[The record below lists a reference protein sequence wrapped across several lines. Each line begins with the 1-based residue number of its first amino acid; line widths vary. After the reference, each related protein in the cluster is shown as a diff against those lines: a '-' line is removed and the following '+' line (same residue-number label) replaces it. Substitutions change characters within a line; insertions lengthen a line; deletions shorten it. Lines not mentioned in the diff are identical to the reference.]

1 MTVAAGPHRDSA
13 RDQLGLPSRPPCTD
27 TGAGGVSIL
36 FGKKSL
42 NLLSYYQQVT
52 DTCIRTG
59 IRTQTK
65 ELLRLLP
72 LPLGYTDSALGRL
85 FETTNPS

>member
-1 MTVAAGPHRDSA
+1 MSFQQGRTVAAGPHRGRVALAS
-13 RDQLGLPSRPPCTD
+13 GSRC
-27 TGAGGVSIL
+27 AGKWASWRGVRVSIL

-42 NLLSYYQQVT
+42 NVLSYYQPVT
-52 DTCIRTG
+52 ETCIRTG

-72 LPLGYTDSALGRL
+72 LPLGYTDSA
-85 FETTNPS
+85 

>member
-1 MTVAAGPHRDSA
+1 MLRRICKPKFVLFLLHILGVVDA
-13 RDQLGLPSRPPCTD
+13 RIQFVRLHH
-27 TGAGGVSIL
+27 SIECVMD
-36 FGKKSL
+36 
-42 NLLSYYQQVT
+42 VT
-52 DTCIRTG
+52 FPTSCIRTG

-65 ELLRLLP
+65 ELLRLPP